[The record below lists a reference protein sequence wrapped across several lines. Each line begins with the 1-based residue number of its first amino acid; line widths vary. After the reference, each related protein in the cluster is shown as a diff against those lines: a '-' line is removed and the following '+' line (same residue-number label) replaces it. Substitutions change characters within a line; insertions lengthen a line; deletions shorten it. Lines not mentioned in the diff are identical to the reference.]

1 MKNNLL
7 DQTVPSSGGLD
18 EKSAAIFMSMLEG
31 SPWEAINMAGRL
43 REGVFG
49 NTVDACSIINARSGN
64 CSEDCAFCAQSA
76 HHHAQADVYRLLPKD
91 KIMETAQRAYD
102 NGIRRFCIVTSGRG
116 IDSEGELAVIASC
129 VESVRKIGIQ
139 PCATLGTLNRGQL
152 KTLKDAGLDRFHH
165 NIETSRRFF
174 PNICTTHD
182 YDERVATLNDAK
194 DIGLSLCSGGIMG
207 LGETMEDRADMAFA
221 LREIGVDSVPINFL
235 MPIPGTPLEDADYM
249 TPMEALKTIAL
260 FRMILPKKEIR
271 ICGGRVS
278 ALRDLHPMIF
288 NAGANGLL
296 MGDYL
301 TTRGRDYAM
310 DLSMLSDL
318 GLNLADG

>member
-7 DQTVPSSGGLD
+7 EQTALSSGVLD
-18 EKSAAIFMSMLEG
+18 DKTAAIFMSLLEG
-31 SPWEAINMAGRL
+31 SPWEAVNMAGRL
-43 REGVFG
+43 REDVFG

-76 HHHAQADVYRLLPKD
+76 HHRAEADIYRLLPKN
-91 KIMETAQRAYD
+91 KIVETAQRAYD
-102 NGIRRFCIVTSGRG
+102 NGVRRFCIVTSGRG
-116 IDSEGELAVIASC
+116 IESEGELAVIASC
-129 VESVRKIGIQ
+129 VESVRDIGIQ
-139 PCATLGTLNRGQL
+139 PCATLGTLDRSQL
-152 KTLKDAGLDRFHH
+152 KTLKDAGLNRFHH

-182 YDERVATLNDAK
+182 YDERIATLYDAK
-194 DIGLSLCSGGIMG
+194 EVGLSLCSGGIMG

-221 LREIGVDSVPINFL
+221 LKVIGVDSVPINFL
-235 MPIPGTPLEDADYM
+235 MPIPGTPLEGADFM
-249 TPMEALKTIAL
+249 TPMEALRTIAL
-260 FRMILPKKEIR
+260 FRMILPDKEIR

-301 TTRGRDYAM
+301 TTSGRDYAT
-310 DLSMLSDL
+310 DLRMLEDL
-318 GLNLADG
+318 GLKLADG

>member
-1 MKNNLL
+1 LKKNIFNQITTAP
-7 DQTVPSSGGLD
+7 DGLD
-18 EKSAAIFMSMLEG
+18 RDSVNIFLSMLAE
-31 SPWEAINMAGRL
+31 SPWEAIHMAGRK
-43 REGVFG
+43 RAEVFG
-49 NTVDACSIINARSGN
+49 NKVDACSIINARSGN

-76 HHHAQADVYRLLPKD
+76 HHRAEADIYKLLPKS
-91 KIMETAQRAYD
+91 KILETAQRAYD
-102 NGIRRFCIVTSGRG
+102 NGVRRFCIVTSGRG
-116 IDSEGELAVIASC
+116 IDSEGELGVIASC
-129 VESVRKIGIQ
+129 VESIRKIGIQ
-139 PCATLGTLNRGQL
+139 PCATLGTLDRGQL
-152 KTLKDAGLDRFHH
+152 KTLKDAGLNRFHH

-194 DIGLSLCSGGIMG
+194 DVGLSLCSGGIIG

-221 LREIGVDSVPINFL
+221 LRDIGVDSVPINFL
-235 MPIPGTPLEDADYM
+235 MPIPGTPLEGADFM

-260 FRMILPKKEIR
+260 FRMILPDKEIR

-310 DLSMLSDL
+310 DHQMLEDL
-318 GLNLADG
+318 GLKLTDE